1 MNSLI
6 DQTPFPRTRDQLRK
20 DLRELGVDAGM
31 TLLVHSSLSSIG
43 WVNGGAVALIQAI
56 MDAVTEEGTII
67 MPTQSADLSDP
78 AEWLL
83 PPIPWEWWETVR
95 STMPAYDPDVTPTR
109 GMGKVPE
116 LFRTFKGVKR
126 SSHPQV
132 SFAGWG
138 ARKEDILSAHSLEYG
153 LGEQSPLRKM
163 YDLDAYVLFIGT
175 TYETNTC
182 FHLAEYRAGN
192 RAEIMKGAPIIIDG
206 VRKWVEFHDLD
217 YDDTDFDEIGVEFE
231 REHKVKRGKIG
242 SAHSRLFSMREA
254 VDFAEKWMK
263 HSTR

>member
-138 ARKEDILSAHSLEYG
+138 ARKEEILSTHSLEYG

-192 RAEIMKGAPIIIDG
+192 RAEIMKGAPIIVDG

-231 REHKVKRGKIG
+231 REHKIKRGKIG

>member
-1 MNSLI
+1 
-6 DQTPFPRTRDQLRK
+6 
-20 DLRELGVDAGM
+20 
-31 TLLVHSSLSSIG
+31 
-43 WVNGGAVALIQAI
+43 

-109 GMGKVPE
+109 GMGRVPE

-138 ARKEDILSAHSLEYG
+138 ARKEEILSTHSLEYG

-163 YDLDAYVLFIGT
+163 YDLDVYVLFIGT

-192 RAEIMKGAPIIIDG
+192 RAEIMKGAPIIVDG

-231 REHKVKRGKIG
+231 REHKIKRGKIG
-242 SAHSRLFSMREA
+242 SAHSRLFSMKEA

>member
-43 WVNGGAVALIQAI
+43 WINGGAVALIQAI

-138 ARKEDILSAHSLEYG
+138 ARKEEILSTHSLEYG

>member
-138 ARKEDILSAHSLEYG
+138 ARKEEILSTHSLEYG

-231 REHKVKRGKIG
+231 REHKIKRGKIG